1 MDRSI
6 FRSSSIERISSPE
19 QLNDYLRVS
28 RLSVWLVLAAAGIL
42 LISFLVW
49 GILGELP
56 TTLSAEAF
64 IKDETAVC
72 YLAQEEAGAVSV
84 GDRAVINGVEYQ
96 VTEVGSVPL
105 SKAEVEAFYE
115 SDYVKDALTL
125 ADWNIEVRIAAPQ
138 AADGLARV
146 TITTEYTKPINFLI
160 N

>member
-1 MDRSI
+1 MNRSI

-28 RLSVWLVLAAAGIL
+28 RLSVWLILAAAGIL
-42 LISFLVW
+42 LISFLIW
-49 GILGELP
+49 GIFGELP

-72 YLAQEEAGAVSV
+72 YLAQEEAGTVSV
-84 GDRAVINGVEYQ
+84 GDRAVINGVEYR
-96 VTEVGSVPL
+96 VTEVGIVPL
-105 SKAEVEAFYE
+105 SKAEAESAYE
-115 SDYVKDALTL
+115 SDYVKDALAL

-146 TITTEYTKPINFLI
+146 MITTEYTKPINFLI